1 MRRAYAENERICSI
15 TINLSNARV
24 TVIETLKKVSSPKTG
39 SPRVSKFALSS
50 VAFWQRWRISSKTN
64 VTRTGSTPAGIES
77 ESTGFNI
84 PASETR
90 VSAYRLED
98 TFEYRH
104 ISAHREKQAHPV
116 GLVPLIAPHSPPSR
130 EKSQEWLSANFDY
143 ICQRSISKPRRCKYR
158 RVPTP
163 YSWTSL
169 ESFNLPLS
177 LSLSLYLS
185 ISPFHSASAS
195 ALRLADCSSS
205 KVCPGRFTG
214 PGSGRGKPMETYLN
228 GCPDDA
234 KSNFVRRQHVS
245 RLSKVR
251 ADDENAPPGHDWISG
266 GRHCSRR
273 NWINRQGIPRPPNR
287 RLAADNRPVAKP
299 ICSRYFVRLSPFSSF
314 SLLFVP
320 FVSLAAFLFH
330 SWTID
335 DLRRDDEGEY
345 CYVSRVRFTWFCLV
359 CSSGSRLRPSRTVM
373 RRSCCK
379 WRE

>member
-177 LSLSLYLS
+177 LSLSLSIYL
-185 ISPFHSASAS
+185 
-195 ALRLADCSSS
+195 
-205 KVCPGRFTG
+205 
-214 PGSGRGKPMETYLN
+214 
-228 GCPDDA
+228 
-234 KSNFVRRQHVS
+234 
-245 RLSKVR
+245 
-251 ADDENAPPGHDWISG
+251 
-266 GRHCSRR
+266 
-273 NWINRQGIPRPPNR
+273 
-287 RLAADNRPVAKP
+287 
-299 ICSRYFVRLSPFSSF
+299 SF
-314 SLLFVP
+314 SL
-320 FVSLAAFLFH
+320 
-330 SWTID
+330 
-335 DLRRDDEGEY
+335 
-345 CYVSRVRFTWFCLV
+345 RVCF
-359 CSSGSRLRPSRTVM
+359 CSSPCRLLFLESLSWQIYRARFRPWKTHGNVFKRMSR
-373 RRSCCK
+373 RREK
-379 WRE
+379 